1 MKTRFYH
8 TRIIS
13 LDDVP
18 THPSFPLFLPPLPYY
33 VHSRRNAQRQVN
45 DDRKHPVG
53 KQSLKRQIV
62 SDLMHD
68 KGQEVVAG
76 TGEGV
81 GEEEEEGERGITED
95 DSGQDLKEREKDG
108 GS

>member
-1 MKTRFYH
+1 
-8 TRIIS
+8 
-13 LDDVP
+13 
-18 THPSFPLFLPPLPYY
+18 
-33 VHSRRNAQRQVN
+33 
-45 DDRKHPVG
+45 
-53 KQSLKRQIV
+53 
-62 SDLMHD
+62 MHD